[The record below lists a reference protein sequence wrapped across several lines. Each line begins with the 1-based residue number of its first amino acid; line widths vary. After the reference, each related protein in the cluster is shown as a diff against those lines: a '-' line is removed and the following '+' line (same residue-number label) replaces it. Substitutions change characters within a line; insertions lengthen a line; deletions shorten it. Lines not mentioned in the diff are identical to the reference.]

1 MTSEELEKKVKEN
14 LEYLDSVFDEMREP
28 SHEDIDGI
36 MGHGMVLS
44 SVSGLLSKTLVDAN
58 KLLKMKE
65 LYFMN
70 TNQGL
75 WNSPTVLKKLM
86 ESNLSE
92 YHSYVL
98 LADRYLATCV
108 HKMEFYRS
116 VVSKYKQ
123 ELNMNST
130 FNQRP

>member
-1 MTSEELEKKVKEN
+1 MTTEEIEKQVKEN
-14 LEYLDSVFDEMREP
+14 LEYLDSVFEESREP
-28 SHEDIDGI
+28 SAEDIDGI
-36 MGHGMVLS
+36 IGHGMILS
-44 SVSGLLSKTLVDAN
+44 SVSGLISKTLVEAN
-58 KLLKMKE
+58 KLLRMKE

-70 TNQGL
+70 TNQVL

-86 ESNLSE
+86 ESNLAE

-98 LADRYLATCV
+98 LSDRYLATCV

-116 VVSKYKQ
+116 IVSKYKQ

>member
-1 MTSEELEKKVKEN
+1 MTTEELEKKVKEN

-36 MGHGMVLS
+36 MGHGIVLS

-75 WNSPTVLKKLM
+75 WDKPTVLKKLM
-86 ESNLSE
+86 ESNLSD

-98 LADRYLATCV
+98 LADRYLAACV
-108 HKMEFYRS
+108 HKMDFYRS
-116 VVSKYKQ
+116 VLSKHK
-123 ELNMNST
+123 EEIRMNQNFS
-130 FNQRP
+130 QQ